1 MPYFTHILQYD
12 TQFLCCKRFKT
23 RWTDQHWPKR
33 STWWVL
39 QGSAVATR
47 WKDLFLKCTYLSERW
62 NSSKIG
68 SNEVKTGMQKCKTT
82 DNKTWLVCSTNLS
95 QRHSCRGRQ
104 LKVLRHNRQ
113 WCKNINATFYDGGD
127 GGCNVNDGYTVSL
140 CYGNVVLTWATLT
153 QRASWWHITSL

>member
-1 MPYFTHILQYD
+1 MDGSALTKTFNLMSFTG
-12 TQFLCCKRFKT
+12 
-23 RWTDQHWPKR
+23 KR
-33 STWWVL
+33 SCYTLERLVF
-39 QGSAVATR
+39 
-47 WKDLFLKCTYLSERW
+47 KMHLSFWEMKLI
-62 NSSKIG
+62 KIG